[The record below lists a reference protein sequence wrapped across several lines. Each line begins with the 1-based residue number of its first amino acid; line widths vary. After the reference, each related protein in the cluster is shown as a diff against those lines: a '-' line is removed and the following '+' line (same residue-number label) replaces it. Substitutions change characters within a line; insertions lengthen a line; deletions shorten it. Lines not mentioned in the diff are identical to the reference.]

1 MSANPLRC
9 PGCNKG
15 LMRAKFFGWKKPVS
29 IALCCTVILIPMAL
43 YLMNKPDW
51 YECPE
56 CGRKK
61 VIEF

>member
-9 PGCNKG
+9 PQCNKG
-15 LMRAKFFGWKKPVS
+15 LMEGRNWPWKVTFARILKVS
-29 IALCCTVILIPMAL
+29 IILWIWGYFMTF
-43 YLMNKPDW
+43 NPDY

-61 VIEF
+61 PMG